1 MWLEL
6 HIMRAVLC
14 ALVVGKRNCHL
25 NSSYNSV
32 EGSHFKVLRLILLSS
47 WKDSPHP
54 GVSL

>member
-32 EGSHFKVLRLILLSS
+32 EGSHFKVLRFTEQLEGFTTS
-47 WKDSPHP
+47 WCFP
-54 GVSL
+54 LN